1 MSDRSGLADPAK
13 PVTAPE
19 GRTRLTRQQVVLLVI
34 AAVMFA
40 VSVKVASEKAW
51 HGYIDLQVYR
61 NGGRALLDGKDLY
74 GQMPEVFGI
83 GLPFTYPPPAAFFFA
98 PLALMSLDVAEWVV
112 LISSILALALT
123 LWVVLQRL
131 RPNMTAATR
140 LAVVIGATALAQGLE
155 PVWQTYGFGQIN
167 LILMAAITLDCLVR
181 KPFWPRGMLIG
192 IAVSVKLTPAA
203 YLLYFLVQQ
212 DWGPALA
219 KARAVGPLLSP
230 QGLWARLRTVP
241 VPAYTMVASV
251 FGAIAVGFA
260 VVPHDSVT
268 YWFTTLFDT
277 SRIGQPEFAGNQSLK
292 GFAFRLGVSDGIA
305 NIVWLSLSA
314 LTVVL
319 AIILMRR
326 LFSVGAN
333 AAALMVNAGMV
344 LLISPV
350 SWSHHWV
357 WAAPALLIAANAIL
371 RGRRDPLFLLAFVLA
386 IVAFTVQPQWLLPF
400 DHGIELTWSWWEQ
413 ILGSSYV
420 LLTLAIFVVAAVR
433 YRPVPRAAE
442 PEPAVTAAA

>member
-1 MSDRSGLADPAK
+1 MSDRSGLADPAE

-19 GRTRLTRQQVVLLVI
+19 GRPRLTRQQAILLVI
-34 AAVMFA
+34 AAAMFA
-40 VSVKVASEKAW
+40 VSAKFCSDNAW
-51 HGYIDLQVYR
+51 KGYIDLQVYR

-74 GQMPEVFGI
+74 GPMPEVFGI

-98 PLALMSLDVAEWVV
+98 PLALMSLHVAEWVV
-112 LISSILALALT
+112 LISSIIALALT
-123 LWVVLQRL
+123 LWVVLSQL
-131 RPNMTAATR
+131 RPTMTAATR
-140 LAVVIGATALAQGLE
+140 LAVVVGATALAQGLE

-203 YLLYFLVQQ
+203 YLLYFLAQQ
-212 DWGPALA
+212 DWRPALA
-219 KARAVGPLLSP
+219 KARASGPVLSAR
-230 QGLWARLRTVP
+230 GALARLRTVP
-241 VPAYTMVASV
+241 APAYTMVASCL
-251 FGAIAVGFA
+251 GAILVGFA

-268 YWFTTLFDT
+268 YWFGTLFDT

-292 GFAFRLGVSDGIA
+292 GFAFRLGVSDTLA
-305 NIVWLSLSA
+305 NAIWLGLSI

-319 AIILMRR
+319 AVIWMRR
-326 LFSVGAN
+326 LFSVGAR

-357 WAAPALLIAANAIL
+357 WTAPALLIAADAIL
-371 RGRRDPLFLLAFVLA
+371 RGRRDPLFLSAFALA
-386 IVAFTVQPQWLLPF
+386 IVAFTMQPQWLLPY
-400 DHGIELTWSWWEQ
+400 DHGIELTWSWWEK
-413 ILGSSYV
+413 IIGSAYP
-420 LLTLAIFVVAAVR
+420 LLTLAIFIGAVLT
-433 YRPVPRAAE
+433 YRPVPTSGVKKAAS
-442 PEPAVTAAA
+442 AAA

>member
-19 GRTRLTRQQVVLLVI
+19 GRTWLTRQQAVLL
-34 AAVMFA
+34 ALAVAMFA
-40 VSVKVASEKAW
+40 LSSKIANDKAW

-98 PLALMSLDVAEWVV
+98 PLAVMSLDVAEWVV
-112 LISSILALALT
+112 LISSILALGLT

-131 RPNMTAATR
+131 RPNLTGATR
-140 LAVVIGATALAQGLE
+140 VAVVIGATALAQGLE

-181 KPFWPRGMLIG
+181 QPFWPRGMLIG

-203 YLLYFLVQQ
+203 YLLYFLLQQ
-212 DWGPALA
+212 DWKPALA
-219 KARAVGPLLSP
+219 RARAAGPLLSA
-230 QGLWARLRTVP
+230 QGLVARLRTVP

-260 VVPHDSVT
+260 VVPRDSVE

-277 SRIGQPEFAGNQSLK
+277 SRIGHPEFAGNQSLK
-292 GFAFRLGVSDGIA
+292 GFAFRLGVSDTVA
-305 NIVWLSLSA
+305 NIVWLSLSL

-326 LFSVGAN
+326 LFRVGAN

-413 ILGSSYV
+413 IVGSSYV
-420 LLTLAIFVVAAVR
+420 LLTLTIFVVAAFT
-433 YRPVPRAAE
+433 YRPVREAE
-442 PEPAVTAAA
+442 PEPVASAAA